1 MNILIDKIYEFDH
14 AILLFIQENFR
25 VDFLTPIME
34 TSSTLVNAGLFWIL
48 LSVVLICFKKT
59 RMIGVV
65 TLSSIAFCFLI
76 NNIVL
81 KNVVAR
87 ARPFDTYNDI
97 IPLIAKPTDYS
108 FASGHTTCSFAAAVP
123 LSRFLNKPLAIVSLA
138 FATLVSFSRLYLG
151 VHYPTDVLTGIAIG
165 TFGSLLIYYLYSK
178 KFDLDNYKLRPR
190 ADI

>member
-108 FASGHTTCSFAAAVP
+108 FASGHTTCSFAAAVS

-190 ADI
+190 ADM